1 MTPTSLTTLSR
12 LLNPGQATPGQS
24 RPSITAAPTPA
35 EMKLQISNEP
45 LSLVYRTA
53 VQKLN
58 ELLAP
63 DLGDKGLQGLAD
75 SGIDF
80 SPQAVADRILSFA
93 TAGLGSYRDRHPTQ
107 GQDEQLNGFVGL
119 IRDAID
125 QGFAEARHIL
135 DGLGVLNGDIA
146 ASTDQTHALIQDGL
160 DRFAQ
165 QARQSASDGT
175 GDGGQASA

>member
-1 MTPTSLTTLSR
+1 MAMQPLGGLSANAYP
-12 LLNPGQATPGQS
+12 LPSKTHQTKPAGQ
-24 RPSITAAPTPA
+24 PSPD
-35 EMKLQISNEP
+35 EMKLKISNEP

-63 DLGDKGLQGLAD
+63 EIGEAGLQGVA
-75 SGIDF
+75 SGGMDF
-80 SPQAVADRILSFA
+80 SPEAVAERILSFA
-93 TAGLGSYRDRHPTQ
+93 TAGFGSFRERHNDQ
-107 GQDEQLNGFVGL
+107 GDDEQLNGFMRL

-146 ASTDQTHALIQDGL
+146 ANTDRTYALIQDGL
-160 DRFAQ
+160 NSFEEK
-165 QARQSASDGT
+165 ARNSGP
-175 GDGGQASA
+175 